1 MNRYFGTRTITSSDR
16 GYTCHYLEDTTIN
29 AFNGP
34 GIRRALQ
41 QLCGHNRVGLPW
53 KVFGILQQHLI
64 FNYYSDR
71 HQR

>member
-41 QLCGHNRVGLPW
+41 QLCGHNRVGLAAYHE
-53 KVFGILQQHLI
+53 KCLG
-64 FNYYSDR
+64 YYNNI
-71 HQR
+71 